1 MSRTVTLALAALALT
16 AVSGCDE
23 VVQRV
28 AAAQAGP
35 TTLRDDAGSME
46 GNCSDCATRAKFRAR
61 PPAGINAPP
70 SL

>member
-1 MSRTVTLALAALALT
+1 MSRTVTLALAAFALT

-28 AAAQAGP
+28 AATGAGP
-35 TTLRDDAGSME
+35 TALRDDAGSMD
-46 GNCSDCATRAKFRAR
+46 NCSDCATRAKFRAR

>member
-1 MSRTVTLALAALALT
+1 M
-16 AVSGCDE
+16 SGCDE

-28 AAAQAGP
+28 AATQAGP
-35 TTLRDDAGSME
+35 TTLRDDAGPME